1 MKTAITVFIAAVV
14 FSGLALPAGVYAV
27 DPCNTLAVSIR
38 CADYQIEKVQCI
50 KGEAVEWGLT
60 WATFQKSGL
69 HGPEC
74 EITVR
79 ARPYSNST
87 ATSFFRVHQ
96 DLCVFKAGDIT
107 VTHKSGSRPIYTTTK
122 GMYEWNPGKIDITA
136 FDPP

>member
-1 MKTAITVFIAAVV
+1 MKTAITVFMAAVV

-27 DPCNTLAVSIR
+27 DPCNTLELSIR
-38 CADYQIEKVQCI
+38 GGYQIERVHCI
-50 KGEAVEWGLT
+50 KGEAMEWGST
-60 WATFQKSGL
+60 WAKFQKSGL

-79 ARPYSNST
+79 AQPWLNST
-87 ATSFFRVHQ
+87 ATSFFQVHQ
-96 DLCVFKAGDIT
+96 YLCVFKAGDIT

-122 GMYEWNPGKIDITA
+122 GKYEWDPGKIDITA